1 MERASVSAAPTDRS
15 PRNGRIVMISIGER
29 KRSAT
34 GCDRPSSLSLSLP
47 LSLRISSSK
56 PELRIIFHRL
66 FSPQFT
72 NINPRDVDNYSPA
85 SVKHPISNIYICRY
99 ARSRI
104 PRSGFTSRLNETR
117 NVSVDICAR

>member
-34 GCDRPSSLSLSLP
+34 GYDRPSSLSLSLP

-72 NINPRDVDNYSPA
+72 NINPRDVDN
-85 SVKHPISNIYICRY
+85 R
-99 ARSRI
+99 
-104 PRSGFTSRLNETR
+104 
-117 NVSVDICAR
+117 